1 MCTYNIT
8 VNEKAL
14 SRMRPAFSRESFGE
28 WLQHHVDQ
36 LVAEMSGEPT
46 HQSPIARTEAEAK
59 ELTLRRGRD
68 IKAGRAKLIPDEEL
82 LEPYTMEELN
92 AMIDESERQI
102 AAGQYKP
109 IEEVFRRWDMEN
121 VNMVAEE
128 GAEYGKA

>member
-8 VNEKAL
+8 VNEQAL

-68 IKAGRAKLIPDEEL
+68 IKAGRAKLIPH
-82 LEPYTMEELN
+82 
-92 AMIDESERQI
+92 
-102 AAGQYKP
+102 
-109 IEEVFRRWDMEN
+109 EEVMQEMEQ
-121 VNMVAEE
+121 MLAGYE
-128 GAEYGKA
+128 A